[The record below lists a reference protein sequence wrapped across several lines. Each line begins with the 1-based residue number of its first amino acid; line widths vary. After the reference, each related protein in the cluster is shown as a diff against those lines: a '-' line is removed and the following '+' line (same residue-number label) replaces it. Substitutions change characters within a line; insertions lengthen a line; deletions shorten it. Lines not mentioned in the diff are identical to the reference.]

1 MAKWIEDPQGRLEVE
16 KVTEELKLP
25 VWKPNYKGKFREFW
39 NECWEKIEN
48 AYLKLKKSIDGK
60 EPAITKKSGFNLE
73 KTDSFEEDDTNKLA
87 TAKALKSLHDE
98 VDKKTGAI
106 KLNWDSITDKP
117 SSFPP
122 SEHNHNSLYYTEDEV
137 DEKLENNILYSTGK
151 TYGGVLNEIG
161 LKEAGKT
168 YFDKNT
174 KKLYLCKNN
183 NTDISAN
190 INNYI
195 AMDSHSILERL
206 ENLSTFKIQEMY
218 STPAG
223 VKFTIFQYGNLL
235 MINAHTHNIEKIL
248 YGVSYSCNLPYNCYN
263 TSAAITGNNGSS
275 GHFTLDNN
283 ILAVNSTDSRLELR
297 NTFMGQLTTFLK

>member
-195 AMDSHSILERL
+195 AMDSNSLLERL
-206 ENLSTFKIQEMY
+206 ENFSKNREIILTKDLDRDLFSRYSGTIPSDIFPSKIINIILEEG
-218 STPAG
+218 SGAPAG
-223 VKFTIFQYGNLL
+223 YDIVGN
-235 MINAHTHNIEKIL
+235 KITAF
-248 YGVSYSCNLPYNCYN
+248 YFNY
-263 TSAAITGNNGSS
+263 
-275 GHFTLDNN
+275 
-283 ILAVNSTDSRLELR
+283 
-297 NTFMGQLTTFLK
+297 QLTAKRKAKIIYY

>member
-206 ENLSTFKIQEMY
+206 ENLSTFKVQVLY

-263 TSAAITGNNGSS
+263 TSTAITGNNGSS

-283 ILAVNSTDSRLELR
+283 ILAVNSTDTMLELR

>member
-16 KVTEELKLP
+16 KVTEEIKLP
-25 VWKPNYKGKFREFW
+25 VWKANYKGKFREFW
-39 NECWEKIEN
+39 NECWDKIEN
-48 AYLKLKKSIDGK
+48 SFLKLKKSIDGK
-60 EPAITKKSGFNLE
+60 EAVITKKSGFNLE

-98 VDKKTGAI
+98 VDRKTGAI
-106 KLNWDSITDKP
+106 KLNWDSIKNKP
-117 SSFPP
+117 SSFVP
-122 SEHNHNSLYYTEDEV
+122 SEHNHNSLYYTETEV

-195 AMDSHSILERL
+195 AMDSNSLLERL
-206 ENLSTFKIQEMY
+206 ENLFSFRNQNDINVIKFSNVAIAFGNFKNIEFNKSTDITIPVDLKNASI
-218 STPAG
+218 SVTPHHTG
-223 VKFTIFQYGNLL
+223 TPGNLTA
-235 MINAHTHNIEKIL
+235 MAYVNGNKITIRINNHD
-248 YGVSYSCNLPYNCYN
+248 
-263 TSAAITGNNGSS
+263 TG
-275 GHFTLDNN
+275 
-283 ILAVNSTDSRLELR
+283 
-297 NTFMGQLTTFLK
+297 LTTVSGTFIVIGTI

>member
-117 SSFPP
+117 SSFLP

-195 AMDSHSILERL
+195 AMDSNSLLERL
-206 ENLSTFKIQEMY
+206 ENLFKVENHNDISVLKFSNIAIVYGNFKNIRFNESTDISIPVTFKSASVSAIPWHTG
-218 STPAG
+218 TP
-223 VKFTIFQYGNLL
+223 GNLSIMAYL
-235 MINAHTHNIEKIL
+235 ATNKVTIR
-248 YGVSYSCNLPYNCYN
+248 V
-263 TSAAITGNNGSS
+263 NNGDTGLQNVS
-275 GHFTLDNN
+275 G
-283 ILAVNSTDSRLELR
+283 
-297 NTFMGQLTTFLK
+297 TFIVVGIV

>member
-195 AMDSHSILERL
+195 AMDSNSLLERL
-206 ENLSTFKIQEMY
+206 ENLITIVESNDSKVIKFSNIAIVCGVFKNIEFNKSTDITIPITFKSVSI
-218 STPAG
+218 SVTPHHTG
-223 VKFTIFQYGNLL
+223 TPGNLTA
-235 MINAHTHNIEKIL
+235 MAYANGNKITIRINNHD
-248 YGVSYSCNLPYNCYN
+248 
-263 TSAAITGNNGSS
+263 TG
-275 GHFTLDNN
+275 
-283 ILAVNSTDSRLELR
+283 
-297 NTFMGQLTTFLK
+297 LTTVSGTFIAVGII

>member
-25 VWKPNYKGKFREFW
+25 VWKPSYKGKFREFW

-106 KLNWDSITDKP
+106 KWDSITDKP

-195 AMDSHSILERL
+195 AMDSNSLLERL
-206 ENLSTFKIQEMY
+206 ENLSTFKVQVLY

-223 VKFTIFQYGNLL
+223 VKYTIFQYGNLL

-263 TSAAITGNNGSS
+263 TSTAITGNNGSS

-283 ILAVNSTDSRLELR
+283 ILAVNSTDSRFELR

>member
-25 VWKPNYKGKFREFW
+25 VWKPSYKGKFREFW

-106 KLNWDSITDKP
+106 KWDSITDKP

-195 AMDSHSILERL
+195 AMDSNSLLERL
-206 ENLSTFKIQEMY
+206 ENLSKIREITLTKDLDRDLFSRYIGRIPSDISSSKIINVILEEGSGAPGGY
-218 STPAG
+218 S
-223 VKFTIFQYGNLL
+223 IYGNT
-235 MINAHTHNIEKIL
+235 IVTFYFNYQITATRKAKII
-248 YGVSYSCNLPYNCYN
+248 YY
-263 TSAAITGNNGSS
+263 
-275 GHFTLDNN
+275 
-283 ILAVNSTDSRLELR
+283 
-297 NTFMGQLTTFLK
+297 

>member
-195 AMDSHSILERL
+195 AMDSNSLLERL
-206 ENLSTFKIQEMY
+206 ENLFSFRNQNDINVIKFSNVAIAFGNFKNIEFNKSTDITIPVDLKNASI
-218 STPAG
+218 SVTPHHTG
-223 VKFTIFQYGNLL
+223 TPGNLTA
-235 MINAHTHNIEKIL
+235 MAYVNGNKITIRINNHD
-248 YGVSYSCNLPYNCYN
+248 
-263 TSAAITGNNGSS
+263 TG
-275 GHFTLDNN
+275 
-283 ILAVNSTDSRLELR
+283 
-297 NTFMGQLTTFLK
+297 LTTVSGTFIVIGTI

>member
-151 TYGGVLNEIG
+151 TYGGVLNKIG

-195 AMDSHSILERL
+195 AMDSNSLLERL
-206 ENLSTFKIQEMY
+206 ENLITIVESNDSKVIKFSNIAIVCGVFKNIEFNKSTDITIPITFKSVSI
-218 STPAG
+218 SVTPHHTG
-223 VKFTIFQYGNLL
+223 TPGNLTA
-235 MINAHTHNIEKIL
+235 MAYANGNKITIRINNHD
-248 YGVSYSCNLPYNCYN
+248 
-263 TSAAITGNNGSS
+263 TG
-275 GHFTLDNN
+275 
-283 ILAVNSTDSRLELR
+283 
-297 NTFMGQLTTFLK
+297 LTTVSGTFIAVGII